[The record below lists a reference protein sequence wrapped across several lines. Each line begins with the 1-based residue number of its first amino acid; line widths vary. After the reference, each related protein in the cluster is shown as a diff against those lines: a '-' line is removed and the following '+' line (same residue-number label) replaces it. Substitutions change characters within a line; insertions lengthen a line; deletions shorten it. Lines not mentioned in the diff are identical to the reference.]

1 MQKRKIPKRK
11 TQKRKITKRKTQIIE
26 SFPVHPQM
34 NDFVHE
40 DIELKRR
47 AWALHFSERRTNSK
61 FKFAKRGRKKYVTTW
76 VKQKDQTDLFERW
89 VKKTQLNEKYKPE
102 DDQLEGHS
110 DKAKLEREDPNI
122 TPQRNWT
129 RRSTRINLQSILDK
143 ETYRRCYVDPPSDFS
158 VEDDEEEQE
167 EEKEGKKAE
176 EKETEQ
182 KKANEKEVE
191 EKKANEKEM
200 EQKKASE
207 KEMEEKKA
215 NEKEMEEKKADEKEM
230 EEKKHPSEHETEH
243 PSERETEHPRE
254 PNPT

>member
-1 MQKRKIPKRK
+1 
-11 TQKRKITKRKTQIIE
+11 
-26 SFPVHPQM
+26 M

-76 VKQKDQTDLFERW
+76 VK
-89 VKKTQLNEKYKPE
+89 KYKPE

-143 ETYRRCYVDPPSDFS
+143 ETYRRCYVDPPSDLY
-158 VEDDEEEQE
+158 
-167 EEKEGKKAE
+167 A
-176 EKETEQ
+176 
-182 KKANEKEVE
+182 
-191 EKKANEKEM
+191 EKKK
-200 EQKKASE
+200 
-207 KEMEEKKA
+207 
-215 NEKEMEEKKADEKEM
+215 
-230 EEKKHPSEHETEH
+230 
-243 PSERETEHPRE
+243 
-254 PNPT
+254 